1 MKERKT
7 FYWSNIEGWGSIII
21 NIILFFIKYWAGILT
36 GSIAIIAD
44 AWHSLSDSISSIIV
58 LTGTKISRKPADKKH
73 PFGYGRA
80 ELIASVIIGVF
91 LSVIAFEFVLKGIGR
106 LEQHQ
111 EVVYNLT
118 AIIIITI
125 SILIKELLAEFAFWT
140 SKKTKLQVLRAD
152 AWHHRTD
159 AISSAVI
166 LSGILLGKHL
176 WWIDGVLS
184 ILVAILIFYAAY
196 EILKDGIS
204 PLIGEEP
211 DEKLISRIYSISNDV
226 AGFDTHIHHLHIH
239 KYGSHIELTFHIK
252 LPKDMIFEEVHNISS
267 NIENKIKKDLDI
279 DATIHMEPL
288 LNDKG

>member
-1 MKERKT
+1 M
-7 FYWSNIEGWGSIII
+7 
-21 NIILFFIKYWAGILT
+21 
-36 GSIAIIAD
+36 
-44 AWHSLSDSISSIIV
+44 
-58 LTGTKISRKPADKKH
+58 
-73 PFGYGRA
+73 
-80 ELIASVIIGVF
+80 
-91 LSVIAFEFVLKGIGR
+91 
-106 LEQHQ
+106 
-111 EVVYNLT
+111 
-118 AIIIITI
+118 
-125 SILIKELLAEFAFWT
+125 LAEFAFWT